1 MVLNGEKT
9 KVLLAVV
16 ERGFDYMAAKHSN
29 LQLLTPTNNDK
40 ILDADT
46 VSKMSACLQF
56 KDLASVI
63 PVDADFVR
71 GMNPDDFD
79 MIHDLLSSLIR
90 NLRKQMDVNYE
101 LDPDLANIVNGF
113 FEERIMFLTDI
124 QDDLQAMLEQPDA

>member
-40 ILDADT
+40 ILDSDT

-124 QDDLQAMLEQPDA
+124 QDDLQSMLEQPDA

>member
-124 QDDLQAMLEQPDA
+124 QDDLQSMLEQPDA

>member
-56 KDLASVI
+56 KDLASMI

>member
-124 QDDLQAMLEQPDA
+124 QNDLQAMLEQPDA

>member
-1 MVLNGEKT
+1 MVLNGAKT
-9 KVLLAVV
+9 KVLLDVV

-124 QDDLQAMLEQPDA
+124 QDDLQSMLEQPDA

>member
-16 ERGFDYMAAKHSN
+16 ERSFDYMAAKHSN